1 MREFFS
7 KKAPLTLKA
16 LIIPMRKLGSP
27 QFLPQI
33 TQLTL
38 AMRRQL
44 TAKGNKAATE
54 SEGSKAALLR

>member
-38 AMRRQL
+38 AM
-44 TAKGNKAATE
+44 
-54 SEGSKAALLR
+54 